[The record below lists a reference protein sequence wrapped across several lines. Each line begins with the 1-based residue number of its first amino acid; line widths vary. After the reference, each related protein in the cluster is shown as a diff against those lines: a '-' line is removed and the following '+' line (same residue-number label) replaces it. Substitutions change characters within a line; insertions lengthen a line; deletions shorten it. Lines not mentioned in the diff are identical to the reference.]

1 MFQILQYFSL
11 LKSPK
16 TLQYAFQYKESIP
29 FTFGELSI
37 EIQLII
43 KKGSSCVFTATY
55 MCDGIDYCKILHA
68 EQDVAYFLRHLSL

>member
-1 MFQILQYFSL
+1 MHSNIR
-11 LKSPK
+11 KASPLR
-16 TLQYAFQYKESIP
+16 T
-29 FTFGELSI
+29 ELSI